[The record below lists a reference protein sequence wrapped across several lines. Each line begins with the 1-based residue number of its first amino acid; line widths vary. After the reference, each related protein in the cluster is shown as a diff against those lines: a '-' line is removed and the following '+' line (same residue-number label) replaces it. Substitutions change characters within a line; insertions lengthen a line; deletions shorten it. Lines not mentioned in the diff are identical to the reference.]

1 MRPAQYLVV
10 VAFGV
15 FDGRLTLL
23 AVAVAVAA
31 VGVVAAP
38 QAGTQEDHSFLTLLA
53 CKAIHYQRARPETF
67 HHQSSGLSFQIKDK
81 TTIHDNT
88 YKLHLC

>member
-31 VGVVAAP
+31 VDVVAAP

-67 HHQSSGLSFQIKDK
+67 HHQSSGLRFILPNKR
-81 TTIHDNT
+81 
-88 YKLHLC
+88 

>member
-1 MRPAQYLVV
+1 MRPVQYLVV

-23 AVAVAVAA
+23 AVAVAVVA
-31 VGVVAAP
+31 VDVVVAP
-38 QAGTQEDHSFLTLLA
+38 RAGTQEDHSFLTLLA

-81 TTIHDNT
+81 TTIHDT